1 MWLPAAVRERVA
13 AVHGGA
19 ALPER
24 LRQYDGW
31 AARYEQDVAA
41 LEYRAPHLAA
51 ASLSFVFPAPPAGAR
66 LLDVA
71 CGTGLVAR
79 ELHRRGFRCLHGVDG
94 SAGMLEQARSTGL
107 YRQLQRC
114 VLGQE
119 PLPVPPEHY
128 DAVMV
133 VGALGEGQVPSAVLP
148 ELLRVTKPGEP
159 VSPLSP
165 PASTPRG
172 GRTGS
177 SGPSGCGSSAGRWPC
192 STARTWPCP
201 CCQAQAGTC
210 NGTPVPGPACWQGSG
225 RGTQQVSQEVMVA
238 LLMHDSLCSGV
249 TSCQSPAHWPP
260 GLPGPCPLACP
271 LTPGRVSLPPLIPT
285 FPVGDTQCH
294 PSPLLA
300 GGFLCLT
307 TRSNPSNLQY
317 KAELEA
323 VLEKLERQG
332 AWQKVLAQEVERW
345 ERATSEEESTQGTGY
360 ISGVVY
366 IYRKCPVPPLEEG

>member
-1 MWLPAAVRERVA
+1 MRLSAGVRERVA

-24 LRQYDGW
+24 LRLYDGW

-51 ASLSFVFPAPPAGAR
+51 ASLAFAFPAPPAEAR

-79 ELHRRGFRCLHGVDG
+79 ELHRRGFRLLHGVDG
-94 SAGMLEQARSTGL
+94 SAGMLERARSTGL

-114 VLGQE
+114 VLGRE
-119 PLPVPPEHY
+119 PLPAP
-128 DAVMV
+128 
-133 VGALGEGQVPSAVLP
+133 
-148 ELLRVTKPGEP
+148 
-159 VSPLSP
+159 
-165 PASTPRG
+165 
-172 GRTGS
+172 
-177 SGPSGCGSSAGRWPC
+177 
-192 STARTWPCP
+192 
-201 CCQAQAGTC
+201 
-210 NGTPVPGPACWQGSG
+210 
-225 RGTQQVSQEVMVA
+225 
-238 LLMHDSLCSGV
+238 
-249 TSCQSPAHWPP
+249 
-260 GLPGPCPLACP
+260 
-271 LTPGRVSLPPLIPT
+271 
-285 FPVGDTQCH
+285 
-294 PSPLLA
+294 A

-307 TRSNPSNLQY
+307 TRSNPSNLRY

-323 VLEKLERQG
+323 ALERLERQG

-366 IYRKCPVPPLEEG
+366 VYQKCPVPPVEEG